1 MNLREMKE
9 QDEILKDVIYNI
21 NKTNHELNRL
31 KIILKDNKKQL
42 RHKNIVI
49 VFLFIII
56 LCLSILNGCL
66 LINNKNNPP
75 TTARGYYKDSDSAI
89 ITNNKL
95 DAYTTITVVYNEKSA
110 VTEEEILSLKQE
122 ISNAGSKKYEVSVDY
137 ADSRG
142 QVINKVTIKDI

>member
-1 MNLREMKE
+1 MNE
-9 QDEILKDVIYNI
+9 QEELLKDVIYNI
-21 NKTNHELNRL
+21 NKTNHELDRL
-31 KIILKDNKKQL
+31 KIILKDSKKQL

-56 LCLSILNGCL
+56 LCLSIGCL

-95 DAYTTITVVYNEKSA
+95 DN
-110 VTEEEILSLKQE
+110 
-122 ISNAGSKKYEVSVDY
+122 
-137 ADSRG
+137 DS
-142 QVINKVTIKDI
+142 QININQKE

>member
-1 MNLREMKE
+1 MNE
-9 QDEILKDVIYNI
+9 QDKILKDVIYNI

-31 KIILKDNKKQL
+31 KIILKDSKKQL

-56 LCLSILNGCL
+56 LCLSIGCL

-95 DAYTTITVVYNEKSA
+95 DN
-110 VTEEEILSLKQE
+110 
-122 ISNAGSKKYEVSVDY
+122 
-137 ADSRG
+137 DS
-142 QVINKVTIKDI
+142 QININQKEYK